1 MGVSI
6 GHNGGPSMEEGTS
19 WRRHC
24 WTKARADLLPTLP
37 IEVVRLRVRRAAEL
51 GLDYRTYAGVRAQTG
66 HDLVGFMFSSNA
78 LGLLRAGDAVP
89 LARVEKLSAIAAERV
104 GLVRPG
110 LALAALQVACPALDR
125 VEAAP
130 LAQASWSEMRRV
142 VRAALGGKAAD
153 GVLLVGDAPW
163 EKDWTAA
170 ARLAGYLPAERFF
183 AA

>member
-1 MGVSI
+1 ML

-37 IEVVRLRVRRAAEL
+37 IEVVRLRVKRAAEL

-66 HDLVGFMFSSNA
+66 HDLVGFLFSSNA
-78 LGLLRAGDAVP
+78 LGVMRAGDLVP
-89 LARVEKLSAIAAERV
+89 LAQATKLAAVAADRV
-104 GLVRPG
+104 GLARPG
-110 LALAALQVACPALDR
+110 LAPSALMQACSALDR
-125 VEAAP
+125 CEKAP
-130 LAQASWSEMRRV
+130 APQARWAEMRV
-142 VRAALGGKAAD
+142 SLLSALGGQAPD
-153 GVLLVGDAPW
+153 RMLLVGDAPW